1 MFTYPLDDHIEL
13 KPLALQ
19 HAKPLFLLT
28 NDSRDTLRE
37 WLPWVDAI
45 TEVEHTANF
54 VKNAI
59 KHGAE
64 NGAITAGIWVHGEI
78 AGIISFHEINWHNRS
93 VSIGYWLG
101 KDFVGHGIMSSACR
115 AFVDYALMD
124 MDLHRVEIRCATSN
138 QRSRAIPERLGFVLE
153 GVVREAERLHHGYVN
168 HAVYGMLQSEW
179 KLLR

>member
-1 MFTYPLDDHIEL
+1 MFTYLLDDHIEL

-19 HAKPLFLLT
+19 HARPLFELT
-28 NDSRDTLRE
+28 VDSRDTLRE

-45 TEVEHTANF
+45 TDVEHTVSF

-59 KHGAE
+59 KQGAE
-64 NGAITAGIWVHGEI
+64 NGAVSAGIWVHGEL
-78 AGIISFHEINWHNRS
+78 AGIISFHEIQWHNRS

-101 KDFVGHGIMSSACR
+101 KHFVGQGIMTSACR

-124 MDLHRVEIRCATSN
+124 LDLNRVEIRCATGN
-138 QRSRAIPERLGFVLE
+138 HRSRAIPERLGFVLE
-153 GVVREAERLHHGYVN
+153 GIVREAELLPRGYVN
-168 HAVYGMLQSEW
+168 HAIYGMLKSEW